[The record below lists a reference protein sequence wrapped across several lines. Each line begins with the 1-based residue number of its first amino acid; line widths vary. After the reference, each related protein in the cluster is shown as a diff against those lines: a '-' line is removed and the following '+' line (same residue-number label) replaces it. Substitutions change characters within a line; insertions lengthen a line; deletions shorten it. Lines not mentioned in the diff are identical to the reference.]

1 MRDDLPFAAALL
13 DVHGVV
19 EPGRLSVSHD
29 DLAVL
34 DRFKAAVGFGRVH
47 RLRKRWVSESAA
59 EAEAVLEM
67 LRPLLV
73 GAQEPS

>member
-1 MRDDLPFAAALL
+1 M
-13 DVHGVV
+13 
-19 EPGRLSVSHD
+19 SVSHD